1 MLSLSSASN
10 VRSDCST
17 ARVKGRCHLRSAD
30 CANPTP
36 KTAFPRCTFC
46 SAVCRNLLVSRLTLC
61 RSGHWVEAENIIAHW
76 DEGVALALPARLIR
90 SSAGRS
96 YGGFAR
102 SYRGC
107 RCGGATGGGV
117 QHPHG
122 DRPHG
127 ARAPGSPGLA
137 FGDPAICRQEAA
149 TASGRPLRVGKSTKK
164 VVPSPSAVSKRI
176 SPRC

>member
-1 MLSLSSASN
+1 M
-10 VRSDCST
+10 C
-17 ARVKGRCHLRSAD
+17 ARIARPRGRWHLRSTD

-36 KTAFPRCTFC
+36 QTACPRCTFC

-76 DEGVALALPARLIR
+76 DEGVALALPARPIR
-90 SSAGRS
+90 TSAGRS
-96 YGGFAR
+96 YGGFVR
-102 SYRGC
+102 SYRC
-107 RCGGATGGGV
+107 FRCGDAPCGGG
-117 QHPHG
+117 QHPRG

-127 ARAPGSPGLA
+127 ARAPGSPGLTS
-137 FGDPAICRQEAA
+137 GDPAMCRQEAA